1 MLVDVEEVYV
11 VQRLPSGGA
20 LNLRFTGLKPH
31 LKKSAFLRTD
41 FGNILISSILR
52 SYEWPKVAD
61 FCSILREGCIWQEY
75 GLTWAVLHAQ
85 KTQGRPKWG
94 SGGAF

>member
-11 VQRLPSGGA
+11 VQRLPGGGA

-41 FGNILISSILR
+41 FGNILVS
-52 SYEWPKVAD
+52 
-61 FCSILREGCIWQEY
+61 
-75 GLTWAVLHAQ
+75 
-85 KTQGRPKWG
+85 
-94 SGGAF
+94 